1 MKLIRQ
7 WTAAALAAVLTAS
20 VLITPG
26 LAAPEEAFA
35 DFRIDAAGIDVP
47 DRTITVTRY
56 EQDADGALR
65 PAGTAEYSCKL
76 NRVTEDASFYI
87 QPKADGVD
95 VVVDYLADL
104 NGDGAYELMDSDSS
118 PMRDTMDQ
126 KSILS
131 AVTEHACTPLTNGQ
145 TYIVSAEAL
154 SSRFQQSVQR
164 GARTLGLEQPAQQGL
179 PLCRV
184 TLRRASSDQDQDYEQ
199 QTYYLELYGKVLV
212 PFDII
217 PGQWYYSAVEYGL
230 AQGYFSGMEDGRF
243 GPDEPLNRAQLAQVL
258 WTVGGGL
265 EAEGA
270 SFSDV
275 SPDNWFYHAVS
286 WCQQEGLI
294 AGYAEGI
301 FAPEAP
307 LTREQLAS
315 ILYRYARY
323 AGSSLRTTADLS
335 QYDDSGSVSSWA
347 YDSMRWAMTNRLL
360 SAADNTLR
368 PADTVSRA
376 DLAAALY
383 AYDINLGTR
392 NSTW

>member
-1 MKLIRQ
+1 MKKMKRWMAAGL
-7 WTAAALAAVLTAS
+7 TAALAASL
-20 VLITPG
+20 LIVPG
-26 LAAPEEAFA
+26 LAAETFA
-35 DFRIDAAGIDVP
+35 DFRIDAAGMDVP
-47 DRTITVTRY
+47 ERTITVARY
-56 EQDADGALR
+56 GQDADGALR
-65 PAGTAEYSCKL
+65 LTGTTEYSCKL

-87 QPKADGVD
+87 QPKADGVE

-104 NGDGAYELMDSDSS
+104 DGDGAYELMDSDSS
-118 PMRDTMDQ
+118 PMRDSMDQ

-131 AVTEHACTPLTNGQ
+131 AVTDSPCVPLTGGE
-145 TYIVSAEAL
+145 TYIVSAESL
-154 SSRFQQSVQR
+154 SSQYRQALQR
-164 GARTLGLEQPAQQGL
+164 GAQALGLEKAAPQSF

-184 TLRRASSDQDQDYEQ
+184 TLRGPLSGGEDR

-212 PFDII
+212 PFDVS
-217 PGQWYYSAVEYGL
+217 PEAWYYNAVEYGL

-258 WTVGGGL
+258 WTVGGCI
-265 EAEGA
+265 ESDSAH
-270 SFSDV
+270 FSDAN
-275 SPDNWFYHAVS
+275 PDDWFYPAIS

-294 AGYAEGI
+294 AGYEDGS
-301 FAPEAP
+301 FSPDRL

-335 QYDDSGSVSSWA
+335 QYADHQEVSSWA
-347 YDSMRWAMTNRLL
+347 CDSMRWAMSNRLL
-360 SAADNTLR
+360 TADDGALR

-376 DLAAALY
+376 ELAAALY

-392 NSTW
+392 NTAW